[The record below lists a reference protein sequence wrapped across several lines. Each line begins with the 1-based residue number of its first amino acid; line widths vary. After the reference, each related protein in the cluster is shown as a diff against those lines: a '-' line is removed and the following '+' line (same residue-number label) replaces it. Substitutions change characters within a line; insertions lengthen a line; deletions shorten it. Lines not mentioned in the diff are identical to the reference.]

1 MASIFD
7 NYDNLKEQ
15 YIPSNM
21 NRKPCP
27 PKANPFLDPAVPKQP
42 YCEYNAEGNI
52 VGYWWPYGNT
62 VNLEFDLDGYVTI
75 DGSDVYVDAR
85 DFIKDKQIKIQIYNF
100 RHEVIDTK
108 LYDGKDYQTITYHRA
123 PEVNKHT
130 HGVYY
135 IYKEKEDGG
144 EYIAVNLPENY
155 DKNEKYFKAADIEV
169 IYPIDADKSLT
180 FEKGTYYC
188 SLSIVSKELNQTV
201 FFEDQDCCTLMVK

>member
-7 NYDNLKEQ
+7 SYDNLKDQ

-27 PKANPFLDPAVPKQP
+27 PKANPFLDPAIPKKP

-62 VNLEFDLDGYVTI
+62 VNLEFELDGYVTI
-75 DGSDVYVDAR
+75 DEENVYVDVR
-85 DFIKDKQIKIQIYNF
+85 DFIKDKQLQIKIYNF

-108 LYDGKDYQTITYHRA
+108 LYDGKDYQVAKFIRA

-130 HGVYY
+130 KGVYY
-135 IYKEKEDGG
+135 IYVTEDNGK
-144 EYIAVNLPENY
+144 YIPVDLPKQYDENQTY
-155 DKNEKYFKAADIEV
+155 YKQQDVEI
-169 IYPIDADKSLT
+169 IYPIDEDKSASM

-188 SLSIVSKELNQTV
+188 SLSIISKGINETV
-201 FFEDQDCCTLMVK
+201 FFEDNCTLMVK